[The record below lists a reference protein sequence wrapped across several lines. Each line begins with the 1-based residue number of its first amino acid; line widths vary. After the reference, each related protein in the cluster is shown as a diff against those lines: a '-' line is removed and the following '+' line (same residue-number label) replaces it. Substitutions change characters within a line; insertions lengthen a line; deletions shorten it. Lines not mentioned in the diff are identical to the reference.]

1 MIIGAQRYA
10 DLYEFHCIPSQ
21 NVLRISFIPKFA
33 SGMKSLIII
42 LKAIIA
48 WWKSTSLLTKV
59 LLIFCMYALITTG
72 FSNYTIINWQRL
84 IHSDMYGYYQ
94 WLPSTLIEHTPLDQP
109 YAFILEDGTRFNR
122 YTYGVSI
129 LILPFFLISH
139 VISLAFGLPTTG
151 YSPVYGASMVLA
163 AVSWVFFGLY
173 LLYREISRH
182 FSKEV
187 TFLSLFILF
196 LGSNL
201 FYYTAVESGM
211 SHAFSF
217 FLIAAIVYLTPRFW
231 SKPSVKNTVLLSLP
245 FALAVLIRPT
255 NLVLAFFI
263 LLHGIHSWKSLK
275 ERIFQSFLL
284 WDRWIIMAFIGFI
297 FWIPQS
303 FYWHGTTGDWITWPY
318 KYSYTPDET
327 FRNLNNPR
335 IFKVL
340 AGPRSGWLL
349 YSPVMLFAFLGLFR
363 LVRINKYH
371 IWGILLSFGLI
382 YYLNASWW
390 IYTFACSFGYRAFV
404 DFYSLLAIPFAASV
418 AWLLNRRSKVLKA
431 SVLLVCGL
439 FIFVNLRMSY
449 IYCKNPCWD
458 GKYWGWPQYNMVW
471 NKALMINQMNTPF
484 PPCELDA
491 DNN

>member
-1 MIIGAQRYA
+1 MNLKMTLFPDIIRTWTSSR
-10 DLYEFHCIPSQ
+10 FSIK
-21 NVLRISFIPKFA
+21 V
-33 SGMKSLIII
+33 LIIF
-42 LKAIIA
+42 LLYAII
-48 WWKSTSLLTKV
+48 T
-59 LLIFCMYALITTG
+59 IG
-72 FSNYTIINWQRL
+72 FSNYTIVNWQRL

-94 WLPSTLIEHTPLDQP
+94 WLPSTLIEHTPLRQP
-109 YAFILEDGTRFNR
+109 YAFILEDGTYFNR

-139 VISLAFGLPTTG
+139 GISLVFGLPTTG
-151 YSPVYGASMVLA
+151 YTPVYGASMVMA
-163 AVSWVFFGLY
+163 AIFWTFFGMV
-173 LLYREISRH
+173 LLYKALRPF
-182 FSKEV
+182 FSKTV
-187 TFLSLFILF
+187 SFLSLFLLF
-196 LGSNL
+196 MGSNL

-217 FLIAAIVYLTPRFW
+217 FLIAVMVYMTPRFW
-231 SKPSVKNTVLLSLP
+231 SAPSWKNTILLSLP
-245 FALAVLIRPT
+245 FAIAVLIRPT
-255 NLVLAFFI
+255 NLVLIFFI
-263 LLHGIHSWKSLK
+263 LLHGVYSFKALK
-275 ERIFQSFLL
+275 QRVLQVLTLWPHFLL
-284 WDRWIIMAFIGFI
+284 MAFIGFV

-318 KYSYTPDET
+318 QYSYTPDET
-327 FRNLNNPR
+327 FRNLDNPR

-349 YSPVMLFAFLGLFR
+349 YSPIMIFAFLGLFR
-363 LVRINKYH
+363 SVRLNNYH

-404 DFYSLLAIPFAASV
+404 DFYSLLTIPFAVSLS
-418 AWLLNRRSKVLKA
+418 WLLARKSRLLKGGI
-431 SVLLVCGL
+431 LLLCGL
-439 FIFVNLRMSY
+439 LIFVNLRMSY
-449 IYCKNPCWD
+449 LYCKNPCWD
-458 GKYWGWPQYNMVW
+458 GKYWNWPQYNMVW